1 MEEFDEFDEFEEYSE
16 PPQQQQQESDDDLTS
31 EVLRIKGISDPDKIK
46 FEDDNGQIIERAW
59 DSLSREEQINILTQ
73 QEEPD
78 NELDDAEIAL
88 INQIRNSGLDVN
100 SYLQTL
106 QTPVQKSYR
115 VDELS
120 DDELYALD
128 LLDKIGSE
136 NITDEELLQATD
148 AAKQNEE
155 LYKKTTEGLRREYK
169 RLQEEEEARLLNE
182 RMAYQEREYQDF
194 SNSIVNQIRSLK
206 SFAGS
211 DLQLSQNDVED
222 LSSFILERDESG
234 VSAFGRAMQ
243 DHALITKA
251 AFWLLNED
259 KITEELNKQIQESY
273 NRGYEA
279 ASGKSRV
286 AIAPKKQETSGNFDF
301 VDDEEW

>member
-16 PPQQQQQESDDDLTS
+16 PPQQQQESDDDLTS